1 MILEDVDVGQRP
13 LTAYAH
19 LVGDEVVQGIRQ
31 LAAPLRG
38 ARIAHIN
45 STVYRGG
52 LLRSIVPLYRDLGIQ
67 ADWKLIAP
75 DPQFFTVMRALHNGL
90 QGGSYEEGRA
100 VEEAYLVCCARSA
113 QLLEERYDFIIV
125 HDPEVAAI
133 RHFKGR
139 AGARWI
145 WRCHIDASE
154 ANEAVLELMLPFLLE
169 YDALVFSVD
178 SFAPPGL
185 DHQRCATI
193 APAIDPLGP
202 KNIEI
207 SQGLCDELRAWR
219 GIDPVRPL
227 VTQISRFDPWKD
239 PLGVIEVYRLVRENV
254 PGLQLALLSSIDHDD
269 PEVWDTYKALVDEV
283 KGDDDIHL
291 LTNLI
296 GMGDVEVNA
305 FQLCSD
311 LVLQKSIREGFGLV
325 VSETMWKGT
334 PVVANRSGGIP
345 LQMEDGVGGFL
356 VDDAEQCA
364 ERTLYLL
371 RHPKEAAALGSAGR
385 ERVRQR
391 FVITRLLADELRL
404 LASLAPNVAP
414 PPPSPIQDAPDCLP
428 MSEDGEHSPKLA
440 TDEG

>member
-1 MILEDVDVGQRP
+1 MLEHVDVGRRP
-13 LTAYAH
+13 LTAYAR
-19 LVGDEVVQGIRQ
+19 LVGDEVVEGLRM
-31 LAAPLRG
+31 LAAPLKG

-45 STVYRGG
+45 ATVYRGG
-52 LLRSIVPLYRDLGIQ
+52 LLRSIVPLYRDLGMH

-75 DPQFFTVMRALHNGL
+75 DPQFFAVMRALHNGL
-90 QGGSYEEGRA
+90 QGGPYEEGRA
-100 VEEAYLVCCARSA
+100 VRETYLMCCARSA
-113 QLLEERYDFIIV
+113 QLLDEEYDFIII

-139 AGARWI
+139 AGARWV
-145 WRCHIDASE
+145 WRCHIDVSE
-154 ANEAVLELMLPFLLE
+154 PNEAVLELMLPFLLE
-169 YDALVFSVD
+169 YDALVFSMD

-193 APAIDPLGP
+193 APAIDPLSP
-202 KNIEI
+202 KNMPI
-207 SQGLCDELRAWR
+207 SPGLCNELRAWR
-219 GIDPVRPL
+219 GIDPARPL

-239 PLGVIEVYRLVRENV
+239 PLGVVEVYRLVRENV
-254 PGLQLALLSSIDHDD
+254 PGLQLALLSSIDYDD
-269 PEVWDTYKALVDEV
+269 PEVWDTYKALVDAV
-283 KGDDDIHL
+283 KGDDDIHV

-296 GMGDVEVNA
+296 GVGNVEVNA

-345 LQMEDGVGGFL
+345 FQMEDGIGGFL
-356 VDDAEQCA
+356 VDDAKQCA

-371 RHPKEAAALGSAGR
+371 RHPEEATALGSAGK

-404 LASLAPNVAP
+404 LASLAPNVSLAAA
-414 PPPSPIQDAPDCLP
+414 SPIRNAPDRAP
-428 MSEDGEHSPKLA
+428 MSENGKGGPKPA
-440 TDEG
+440 THRG